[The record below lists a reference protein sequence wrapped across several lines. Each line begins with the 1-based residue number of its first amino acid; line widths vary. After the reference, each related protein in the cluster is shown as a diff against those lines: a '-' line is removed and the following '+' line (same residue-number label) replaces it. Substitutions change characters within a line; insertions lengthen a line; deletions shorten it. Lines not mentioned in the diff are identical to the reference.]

1 MPRGG
6 GLTEPKK
13 LSDELADICG
23 VKVLPICY
31 IIFRNYILNFK
42 LFMYTVK

>member
-23 VKVLPICY
+23 VDVHINILFLHIRIVCLK
-31 IIFRNYILNFK
+31 IIFFK
-42 LFMYTVK
+42 NS

>member
-23 VKVLPICY
+23 VEVTICY
-31 IIFRNYILNFK
+31 IKSLKLYLNFK
-42 LFMYTVK
+42 L